1 MGEPKS
7 LHPPS
12 QRVETYDGSRMSLF
26 SGIRTQLFNL
36 IYNDGTPEEFTNKL
50 REALKKHNIDNITNR
65 KGVHLLTYACTHN
78 RLDIVEILHTN
89 GANLNI
95 LESYPYA
102 KQVPEY
108 ITKNF
113 KGFTFVSLHCSAFLE
128 AIFTGNIDLVT
139 YLVENGVDI
148 CVKYYSVG
156 YGWPEGPLALA
167 FDKNR
172 EIFNYLCGVYEKKI
186 DREVL
191 NNLLSECI
199 FIACI
204 NLDTEWLEFLFD
216 QGAKLRPTVTEI
228 SPEYNSL
235 PNSSVAL
242 HVITIKRSQDKNP
255 LEIDTINILIKNN
268 LDVKWIDPRN
278 KKSLLQYAQLS
289 DKQYIVDILKQN
301 GAIDNFTTSH
311 VFRTVRKGGTRR
323 RGRKNRR
330 RQSRS

>member
-1 MGEPKS
+1 MGEPKSYGS

-36 IYNDGTPEEFTNKL
+36 IDNDDTSEEFTNKL

-78 RLDIVEILHTN
+78 RLDIVKILHTN
-89 GANLNI
+89 GADLNI

-108 ITKNF
+108 ISNNF
-113 KGFTFVSLHCSAFLE
+113 KGFKFVSLHCSAFLE
-128 AIFTGNIDLVT
+128 AIFTGNIDLVK

-204 NLDTEWLEFLFD
+204 NLDTKWLEFFFN
-216 QGAKLRPTVTEI
+216 QGAKLRLSTE
-228 SPEYNSL
+228 
-235 PNSSVAL
+235 
-242 HVITIKRSQDKNP
+242 KNYTKF
-255 LEIDTINILIKNN
+255 EN
-268 LDVKWIDPRN
+268 
-278 KKSLLQYAQLS
+278 
-289 DKQYIVDILKQN
+289 
-301 GAIDNFTTSH
+301 
-311 VFRTVRKGGTRR
+311 
-323 RGRKNRR
+323 
-330 RQSRS
+330 